1 MIIHDLVFWDDLL
14 FEVVGGSFIAYSQSK
29 GHAISYAYAEG
40 WNTKTST
47 FVRVQ
52 VASGTSVETLPQ
64 ANTLFKPPEK
74 RVSEF
79 WS

>member
-1 MIIHDLVFWDDLL
+1 MIIHDLAFWDDL
-14 FEVVGGSFIAYSQSK
+14 FQEIVGGNFIAYSQSK

-47 FVRVQ
+47 YVRIQ
-52 VASGTSVETLPQ
+52 VASITSVETLVPS
-64 ANTLFKPPEK
+64 NTLFKRPEK
-74 RVSEF
+74 HVNEF